1 MFVFCYTPVTAARR
15 ARDAGVEFIPNH
27 AQKQGP
33 PILQRRKAT
42 ESVVRYHFDHTET
55 TRSVVLHGPTDAA
68 MNLAMGVLG
77 TVTPLGGAGA
87 RGLRLP
93 LHRHPL
99 QDRRRRGPGPGRRR
113 GLRRQERSRAPKVG
127 SAPRGRARTRQ
138 TRPPLLAQRRTCSN
152 GRGCRLQESHRAKY
166 PALCA
171 RASARTH
178 GERAD

>member
-1 MFVFCYTPVTAARR
+1 MFVFCYTPATAAR
-15 ARDAGVEFIPNH
+15 RDAGVEFIPNHWH

-113 GLRRQERSRAPKVG
+113 GLRRQERSPAAGLLGGARAQGKPG
-127 SAPRGRARTRQ
+127 RLYSRSAVHVVTVIAASSR
-138 TRPPLLAQRRTCSN
+138 S
-152 GRGCRLQESHRAKY
+152 AKY